1 MSAAL
6 AFTAMTHRP
15 SGFGSD
21 GDGYID
27 EPCSSGQV
35 KPGSALGS
43 NVSGAGQS
51 DNVIFVNFL
60 PAAPAA
66 LAAPVA
72 GTAPRTSLRLTRR
85 GRRVMA
91 ALVALPIVIAA
102 FVFALNGG
110 GAIATAET
118 APNSFAY
125 VTVEAGQS
133 LWQLASALA
142 PAADPRDVIA
152 EIVSLN
158 QINGDIQPGQRLAI
172 PQAYSK

>member
-27 EPCSSGQV
+27 EPCSSGRV
-35 KPGSALGS
+35 KDGSALGS
-43 NVSGAGQS
+43 NPLGANVSGAGQS

-60 PAAPAA
+60 NAAS
-66 LAAPVA
+66 VA
-72 GTAPRTSLRLTRR
+72 RAVPRTRLRLTRR

-91 ALVALPIVIAA
+91 ALVALPVVVAA
-102 FVFALNGG
+102 FAFALNGG

-118 APNSFAY
+118 APNSFTY

-133 LWQLASALA
+133 LWQLAQALA